1 MSEKTNENNGAH
13 LYEGMYVIRA
23 NISEDARHKVLE
35 KIKEGITQAGGE
47 ILKEH
52 ELGRKRLAYEINRQ
66 REGFYFLLYFTM
78 PPVAVE
84 GLWQSY
90 HINEDLLRFITL
102 RTEKVL
108 EKLEFKALAET

>member
-1 MSEKTNENNGAH
+1 MGEDVGENGKH

-35 KIKEGITQAGGE
+35 KIKEGIQDAGGE

-52 ELGRKRLAYEINRQ
+52 ELGRKRLAYEIGRQ
-66 REGFYFLLYFTM
+66 REGFYFLFFFTL
-78 PPVAVE
+78 PPGAVE
-84 GLWQSY
+84 GLWQAY
-90 HINEDLLRFITL
+90 HINEDLLRFMTL

-108 EKLEFKALAET
+108 DKIEFKVLAEQ

>member
-1 MSEKTNENNGAH
+1 MSDEKTEH

-23 NISEDARHKVLE
+23 NLSEDARQKALE

-52 ELGRKRLAYEINRQ
+52 DLGRKRLAYEINRQ
-66 REGFYFLLYFTM
+66 REGFYFLFFFTL
-78 PPVAVE
+78 PPAAVE
-84 GLWQSY
+84 ALWKAY

-102 RTEKVL
+102 RAEKVL
-108 EKLEFKALAET
+108 EKIEFKELAEQ

>member
-1 MSEKTNENNGAH
+1 MSEEKTNH

-23 NISEDARHKVLE
+23 NLSEDARHKALE

-52 ELGRKRLAYEINRQ
+52 EMGRKRLAYEINRQ
-66 REGFYFLLYFTM
+66 REGYYFLFYFTL
-78 PPVAVE
+78 PPAAVE
-84 GLWQSY
+84 ELWKSY

-108 EKLEFKALAET
+108 EKLEFKVLAEQ

>member
-1 MSEKTNENNGAH
+1 MSEETSENNELH

-35 KIKEGITQAGGE
+35 KIKEGITQAGGD

-66 REGFYFLLYFTM
+66 REGFYFLFYYTL
-78 PPVAVE
+78 PPSAVE

-108 EKLEFKALAET
+108 DKLEFKVLAES